1 MKQILPILLLLCP
14 GLTQAAARLQSPS
27 APAASSPSAKTASA
41 VSASSAK
48 AMPPSNA
55 ILAADNDD
63 PDTRKAK
70 QLVQQAIEAL
80 GGTAYLTL
88 HDREAQGRTYG
99 FHAGRPTGE
108 GILFWSFWQFPD
120 KERVEVTKE
129 RDVAELYVGDKGYEI
144 TYKGVHNLEDKD
156 LADYFRRR
164 HFSLDNVL
172 RTWVHDPGV
181 IFLLQGFKVAAQH
194 PAMEVTLI
202 NAKDESVT
210 LDFDQYTHL
219 PIKKTFEWRDPV
231 DRQKNL
237 EEEIYE
243 NYKPVGGIMTPYN
256 ITRYF
261 NGDMANERF
270 IVAETVNQYPD
281 PDMFNPNSGYD
292 PNKEKG
298 KKK

>member
-1 MKQILPILLLLCP
+1 MKKILPILLLLCS
-14 GLTQAAARLQSPS
+14 GMSHAAERFQSPS
-27 APAASSPSAKTASA
+27 SPPPSKSAPAPPASNTSPSS
-41 VSASSAK
+41 VS
-48 AMPPSNA
+48 
-55 ILAADNDD
+55 LAADNDD

-80 GGTAYLTL
+80 GGNAYLTL

-108 GILFWSFWQFPD
+108 GVLFWSFWQFPD
-120 KERVEVTKE
+120 RERVEVTKE
-129 RDVAELYVGDKGYEI
+129 RDVAELYIGDKGYEI
-144 TYKGVHNLEDKD
+144 TYKGAHPIEDKD
-156 LADYFRRR
+156 LVDYIRRR

-172 RTWVHDPGV
+172 RSWVKDPGV
-181 IFLLQGFKVAAQH
+181 IFLFQGFKVAAQH

-202 NAKDESVT
+202 NSKDESVI
-210 LDFDQYTHL
+210 LDFDQETHL

-243 NYKPVGGIMTPYN
+243 NYKPVGGIMAPQN

-270 IVAETVNQYPD
+270 IFSMTVNQYPD

-292 PNKEKG
+292 PNKVKG
-298 KKK
+298 KK

>member
-1 MKQILPILLLLCP
+1 MKQILPILLLLCS
-14 GLTQAAARLQSPS
+14 GMANAAERSQSPS
-27 APAASSPSAKTASA
+27 QPAASAPPSKSATAPPASNASPSS
-41 VSASSAK
+41 VS
-48 AMPPSNA
+48 
-55 ILAADNDD
+55 LAADNDD

-70 QLVQQAIEAL
+70 QLVQQAIDAL

-88 HDREAQGRTYG
+88 HDRESQGRTYG
-99 FHAGRPTGE
+99 FHSGRPTGQ
-108 GILFWSFWQFPD
+108 GVLFWSFWQFPD
-120 KERVEVTKE
+120 KERVEITKE
-129 RDVAELYVGDKGYEI
+129 RDIAELYVGDKGYEI
-144 TYKGVHNLEDKD
+144 TYKGAHPLEDKD

-172 RTWVHDPGV
+172 RSWVKDPGV

-210 LDFDQYTHL
+210 LDFDENTHL

-243 NYKPVGGIMTPYN
+243 NYKPVGAGIMAPQN

-270 IVAETVNQYPD
+270 IFAESVNQYPD
-281 PDMFNPNSGYD
+281 PDMFNPNSGYN
-292 PNKEKG
+292 PNKVKG
-298 KKK
+298 KK